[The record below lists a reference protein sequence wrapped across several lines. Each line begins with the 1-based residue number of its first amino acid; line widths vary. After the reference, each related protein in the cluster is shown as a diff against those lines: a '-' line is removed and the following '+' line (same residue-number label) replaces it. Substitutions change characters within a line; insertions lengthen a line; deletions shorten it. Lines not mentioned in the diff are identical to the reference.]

1 MFQKKK
7 KEQNLTEPT
16 TDVQDSVQ
24 DFTQEVAPEDAPKKK
39 KRKKKVKGEPHELTV
54 KSFLVPMVI
63 ALALTGG
70 LYFAMRSELE
80 SRIIKVPVLYAVK
93 QIEPNTFIKA
103 SKYQDYFTVKEVD
116 KTAVPKEAIK
126 QPSDLPNKGL
136 YVKKQ
141 LYQNEMVTKNDIAKT
156 DKAMTKY
163 KNGYVKTS
171 IATSS
176 FTNAINGTVRRG
188 DIISIYGKTGTNGDD
203 NTYEKYGENLYVEA
217 SYDNNGVECTKDGEI
232 ATSFTVWIEPGD
244 IDKINQAVAVGG
256 LQLYINGVEAE

>member
-1 MFQKKK
+1 MFQKK

-24 DFTQEVAPEDAPKKK
+24 DFTQEVAPEDMPKKK

-54 KSFLVPMVI
+54 KSFLVPMVV
-63 ALALTGG
+63 ALILTGG

-116 KTAVPKEAIK
+116 KTAVPKEVIK

-156 DKAMTKY
+156 DKAMEKY
-163 KNGYVKTS
+163 KDGYVKTS

-188 DIISIYGKTGTNGDD
+188 DIISIYGKSGTDSN
-203 NTYEKYGENLYVEA
+203 NVSYTNYGENLYVEA

-232 ATSFTVWIEPGD
+232 ATSFTVWIEPNE
-244 IDKINQAVAVGG
+244 IDRINDAVAMGG
-256 LQLYINGVEAE
+256 LQLYINGAEAE